1 MAKRETRGTADFHFH
16 HWKLKAIEAT
26 LMYSGFWNL
35 YLSVERN
42 LGLTSMAN
50 YLTSSMASFRSF
62 SLYPVHFSI
71 SEFHAL
77 IFLMA
82 LVERM
87 KAAAAISDGLCFK
100 RKASRREI
108 SQRYC
113 AKKKI

>member
-1 MAKRETRGTADFHFH
+1 MAKRETRGTADFQFH

-50 YLTSSMASFRSF
+50 CLTSSMASFRSF

>member
-1 MAKRETRGTADFHFH
+1 MAKRDKGDSRLHFL

-26 LMYSGFWNL
+26 PMYSGFWNL

-50 YLTSSMASFRSF
+50 CLTSSMASFRSF

-82 LVERM
+82 VVARM
-87 KAAAAISDGLCFK
+87 KAAAALSEGLCFK
-100 RKASRREI
+100 RKASKREI
-108 SQRYC
+108 SHRYC

>member
-1 MAKRETRGTADFHFH
+1 MAKRDKGDSRLHFL

-26 LMYSGFWNL
+26 PMYSGFWNL

-50 YLTSSMASFRSF
+50 CLTSSMASFRSF

-82 LVERM
+82 LVARM
-87 KAAAAISDGLCFK
+87 KAAAAISEGLCFK
-100 RKASRREI
+100 RKASKREI
-108 SQRYC
+108 SHRYC

>member
-1 MAKRETRGTADFHFH
+1 MAKRDKGDSTLLFLHS
-16 HWKLKAIEAT
+16 KLKEIEAT
-26 LMYSGFWNL
+26 PMYSGFWNL

-50 YLTSSMASFRSF
+50 CLTSSMASFRSF

-82 LVERM
+82 LVARM

-100 RKASRREI
+100 RKASKREI
-108 SQRYC
+108 SHKYC